1 MANCKTANTDT
12 TEQTILNQLRDIS
25 HLQIPLKLSDTVDKF
40 LKAIED
46 GTNEVKFLLTKECDL
61 LVECKVIRNMKL
73 KLKNY
78 WFFSVFLYLRFVN
91 KYIDQ

>member
-1 MANCKTANTDT
+1 MANCKTTNTDT
-12 TEQTILNQLRDIS
+12 AEQTILNQLRDIS

-61 LVECKVIRNMKL
+61 LVECKVFILHR
-73 KLKNY
+73 
-78 WFFSVFLYLRFVN
+78 V
-91 KYIDQ
+91 